1 MRRLFV
7 ALSLVVLVAAAGYA
21 ADYPLTVAGVE
32 VEGAV
37 NIRSSQILRE
47 IPFRKRDAIEE
58 EEIAAASQAIY
69 DLGWFSEV
77 LPEVRDD
84 GTVVFHVVEHPLI
97 EAIEVSGNIN
107 TEKIAIFGWT
117 LYEGPILATSR
128 IERILRNHDIEV
140 GEVLNKPELD
150 LAVDEILETYNR
162 KGYQL
167 VSIPN
172 VTSGSTVRIE
182 ILEGRIERNVIRGL
196 VTVPRELA
204 RELITVSEGEV
215 LQDTTFQASAA
226 ALLSTIYFEDVDVS
240 LEAGTQPDSVQLVWQ
255 LQEQQLLDEPIE
267 ASTVSL
273 HGITVF
279 PERLVQGT
287 IGPLSEGGDVDNF
300 ALLQA
305 LAGVYDLYYRTGYI
319 LVRFAVEDL
328 ADDTLNVRI
337 EEGVIGSIQVSGNER
352 TRSDVVLRNLELYEG
367 EVLNRSR
374 LAVSYQTLMGLGY
387 FDAIDM
393 VPTWGDG
400 AVDVA
405 ITVIETEKFGGF
417 NGSVAF
423 SPDTGGLVGTLEY
436 HQLNLLGT
444 GQDLTVSYDRG
455 LVGDASAVW
464 DIGYSTVSFFP
475 EFDRVGLS
483 LYRESDEK
491 TIEDEATQVTT
502 VGGRVSVSYPW
513 ADYLDL
519 DLAFKHENVQTG
531 DDEEWTP
538 LDAITVG
545 MSYDDSNNYSF
556 PTNGNRAAVSM
567 EQAGRFAPGEQYT
580 KFDVFWTKY
589 FPIRLDLPYLGDRD
603 QAIAARIVGG
613 WGVDLP
619 ATALYDIGGATTVR
633 GAETDVTGQLL
644 LANLEYRVKLIE
656 GMTAALFVDGGIDVG
671 AAIAAESEEG
681 SLVDSAKAAIGAEL
695 SIDAAG
701 MLVRLDVSWVF
712 EDGQLEATPRFEF
725 GFGPMF

>member
-7 ALSLVVLVAAAGYA
+7 ALPLMVLLAAACYA
-21 ADYPLTVAGVE
+21 AGEQITVAGVE

-37 NIRSSQILRE
+37 NIRTTRILRE
-47 IPFRKRDAIEE
+47 VEFRRNDVIDEAEVAT
-58 EEIAAASQAIY
+58 AAQAIY
-69 DLGWFSEV
+69 NLGWFSEV

-84 GTVVFHVVEHPLI
+84 GTVVFQVVEYPVV
-97 EAIEVSGNIN
+97 EAIDISGNIN
-107 TEKIAIFGWT
+107 TEKITIFGRT
-117 LYEGPILATSR
+117 LYEGPILVTSR

-150 LAVDEILETYNR
+150 LAVDDILDTYHG

-182 ILEGRIERNVIRGL
+182 ILEGRIERNLIRGL
-196 VTVPRELA
+196 DTVPQELA
-204 RELITVSEGEV
+204 RELIEVPEGDV
-215 LQDTTFQASAA
+215 LRDDAFQSSAA
-226 ALLSTIYFEDVDVS
+226 ALMSTIYFEDVNIA

-255 LQEQQLLDEPIE
+255 LQEQHLLDEPVQ
-267 ASTVSL
+267 ASAVAL
-273 HGITVF
+273 HGVTTF
-279 PERLVQGT
+279 PERLIEGALA
-287 IGPLSEGGDVDNF
+287 PLPESGSVDNY
-300 ALLQA
+300 ALLLA
-305 LAGVYDLYYRTGYI
+305 LADVYDLYYRTGYV
-319 LVRFAVEDL
+319 LVRFTVEDL
-328 ADDTLNVRI
+328 VDGTLNVRV
-337 EEGVIGSIQVSGNER
+337 EEGVIGSIRVEGNDR

-367 EVLNRSR
+367 EVFNRSR

-393 VPTWGDG
+393 VPSWVDG

-405 ITVIETEKFGGF
+405 IAVTETEKFGGF

-455 LVGDASAVW
+455 LVGDASALW
-464 DIGYSTVSFFP
+464 DIEYSTVSFFP

-483 LYRESDEK
+483 LYRQSEEK
-491 TIEDEATQVTT
+491 TIEDETTPVTT
-502 VGGRVSVSYPW
+502 VGGRVAVSYPW

-519 DLAFKHENVQTG
+519 NLAFKHENVQTG
-531 DDEEWTP
+531 DDEDWVP
-538 LDAITVG
+538 IDAITIG

-556 PTNGNRAAVSM
+556 PTGGRRAAVSM

-580 KFDVFWTKY
+580 KFDASWARY
-589 FPIRLDLPYLGDRD
+589 FPIRIDLPYFADRD
-603 QAIAARIVGG
+603 QAVAMRLVGG
-613 WGVDLP
+613 WGVGLP
-619 ATALYDIGGATTVR
+619 VAALYDIGGATTVR
-633 GAETDVTGQLL
+633 GAETTVTGQLL
-644 LANLEYRVKLIE
+644 LGNLEYRLKMVE
-656 GMTAALFVDGGIDVG
+656 GMTAALFLDGAIDLDTALAGDPDGG
-671 AAIAAESEEG
+671 
-681 SLVDSAKAAIGAEL
+681 SLADSCKAAVGVEL
-695 SIDAAG
+695 SINAAG
-701 MLVRLDVSWVF
+701 MLVRLDVAWVF
-712 EDGQLEATPRFEF
+712 EDGQMGASPKFEF